1 MTLGAPTLAWART
14 AAPSVYMRAIP
25 FAALFWVVTAPA
37 AAQTAGDSAVIR
49 TPDRYVIDAAKL
61 VREGGARSFA
71 DLLTSQV
78 PGLLVVPGSG
88 LNGGGS
94 RIRFAGVRSLFND
107 APLILVDGIRVDAEE
122 DASPLALGGP
132 GPFRLEDLSVEDIAS
147 IEVIRGPASGAVYG
161 PGASNGVILIHSR
174 GARSGTVQWETFA
187 QGAWESVPSRW
198 PANYGGVDPY
208 NASPAY
214 RTGGCNLTEQALGR
228 CVQDHVQ
235 SFNPLAERSPFE
247 SVLRRQVGFSGSGGP
262 TWGAFR
268 LSGTFD
274 GDDGP
279 YAVPGVP
286 DLDRYSRW
294 SLRGNATVHPLP
306 ELEIGVSIGRMS
318 SDLRL
323 PGYAPIHAAL
333 RGPSD
338 RTAFP
343 AWDSI
348 VGAPGTQA
356 IDRTVAVTN
365 VRATPFPWLTVDGT
379 LGLDDVDQGDGVL
392 QPGFYRF
399 DGRRQVRNT
408 TEALRASLR
417 GPQGRGV
424 RWGLT
429 VGLENLTRRLEDSL
443 VQGRDTTP
451 FCGPGTL
458 CASSSL
464 RTHQRTLGTYVTADV
479 VVRDRLTFTGAL
491 RHDRYKTYRFSDTRP
506 SVGVSWIAR
515 SGAPGLLNDL
525 RVHGAY
531 GSTAT
536 PLPELFIFV
545 AGPFPDVP
553 PVHADY
559 TRSFEVGGD
568 AGLFGGKGTASLT
581 FYAEHSD
588 VATLGLISTPFN
600 EVTAYFG
607 GTTISN
613 RGVAVT
619 LAGRVLDRPALAW
632 DVRLSMWGNRNRLVG
647 SSQPPFYRGYQY
659 FAPGYPTGGYRAQ
672 AIRSWADANG
682 DGVIT
687 PYEVVGDTIL
697 AWAGT
702 PYPTQGAALTS
713 GWRLGNR
720 WRVSA
725 TLEYRAG
732 QTLLNEVEW
741 ARCLFATCRARNDPR
756 SSLEEQAIASSAMLS
771 PTVPYF
777 EDADFLK
784 VRALSVSFDVPA
796 GTTSAVGARAA
807 TITLVGRNLLT
818 WTGYSGPDPEAGSYP
833 LPFFTG
839 EAPSIADFGTVPPLR
854 SWTLRVQLAY

>member
-1 MTLGAPTLAWART
+1 
-14 AAPSVYMRAIP
+14 MRAIAI
-25 FAALFWVVTAPA
+25 AAFLWLVASSA
-37 AAQTAGDSAVIR
+37 AAQTAGDSAVIS

-71 DLLTSQV
+71 DLLISQV

-132 GPFRLEDLSVEDIAS
+132 GPFRLEDLSVEDITS

-174 GARSGTVQWETFA
+174 GARSGPLQWGTFA
-187 QGAWESVPSRW
+187 QGALESVPSRW

-208 NASPAY
+208 NANPDYQRGA
-214 RTGGCNLTEQALGR
+214 CNLTEQALGH

-235 SFNPLAERSPFE
+235 SFNPLVERSPFAT
-247 SVLRRQVGFSGSGGP
+247 VFRRQAGFTGSGGP
-262 TWGAFR
+262 SWGAFR

-279 YAVPGVP
+279 FAVSGVP
-286 DLDRYSRW
+286 RDLDRYSRW

-306 ELEIGVSIGRMS
+306 ELELGVSIGRMA
-318 SDLRL
+318 SDVRL
-323 PGYAPIHAAL
+323 PGYGPIHAAL
-333 RGPSD
+333 RGSSD

-343 AWDSI
+343 AWDSL

-365 VRATPFPWLTVDGT
+365 VRATPFPWLTIRGT
-379 LGLDDVDQGDGVL
+379 LGLDDVRQGDGVI

-399 DGRRQVRNT
+399 DGRRRVRNA
-408 TEALRASLR
+408 TEALSASFR
-417 GPQGRGV
+417 GPPGRGL

-429 VGLENLTRRLEDSL
+429 VGLENLSRRLEDSM

-451 FCGPGTL
+451 FCAPGTA
-458 CASSSL
+458 CGSSWLNL
-464 RTHQRTLGTYVTADV
+464 RRRSLGTYVTADV
-479 VVRDRLTFTGAL
+479 VLRDRLTFTGAL
-491 RHDRYKTYRFSDTRP
+491 RHDRDKTYRFSDTRP

-515 SGAPGLLNDL
+515 SGAPGFLNDL

-531 GSTAT
+531 GSTAS
-536 PLPELFIFV
+536 PLPELLTFYV
-545 AGPFPDVP
+545 GPPVDVP

-559 TRSFEVGGD
+559 TGSFEFGGD
-568 AGLFGGKGTASLT
+568 AALFGGKGTASLT

-588 VATLGLISTPFN
+588 VAKLGLIPTPFGDI
-600 EVTAYFG
+600 TAYVA
-607 GTTISN
+607 GTRISN

-619 LAGRVLDRPALAW
+619 IAGRVIDRPDLGW
-632 DVRLSMWGNRNRLVG
+632 DLRLSMWGNRNRLVA
-647 SSQPPFYRGYQY
+647 SSQAPFFRGYQF

-687 PYEVVGDTIL
+687 PQEVVGDTLI
-697 AWAGT
+697 AWAGS

-713 GWRLGNR
+713 GWRVGNR
-720 WRVSA
+720 WRVWA

-732 QTLLNEVEW
+732 QTLFNEVEW
-741 ARCLFATCRARNDPR
+741 ARCLLATCRGRNDPR
-756 SSLEEQAIASSAMLS
+756 SSLEEQAIASSAQLS

-796 GTTSAVGARAA
+796 GTTSALGARAG
-807 TITLVGRNLLT
+807 TITLIGRNLFT

-833 LPFFTG
+833 VPLSSG
-839 EAPSIADFGTVPPLR
+839 DAPSIADTGTVPPLR